1 MLQPLNGL
9 KKTAAWFKRARVE
22 SPQLT
27 LELDTSIAAPRD
39 GDELLARLRAFGLKR
54 IEQCRLTRNRNVMV
68 SYRGPRLRIHAGYLD
83 APEDIHRA
91 IVVFIEGRTRAE
103 RRQAQKAIV
112 TFAVDAPAP
121 ERPRRERQ
129 RPEDEPVAERLREW
143 HARYNAEHFRGALKS
158 VPVRI
163 SRRMKSRLGHYTA
176 ATPNAPGEIAISYR
190 HYRRHGW
197 PEVLQTLLHEM
208 VHQWQDET
216 GLPLDHGAW
225 FRAKAREVGIPAAAK
240 RGVTR
245 G

>member
-1 MLQPLNGL
+1 
-9 KKTAAWFKRARVE
+9 
-22 SPQLT
+22 
-27 LELDTSIAAPRD
+27 
-39 GDELLARLRAFGLKR
+39 
-54 IEQCRLTRNRNVMV
+54 
-68 SYRGPRLRIHAGYLD
+68 
-83 APEDIHRA
+83 
-91 IVVFIEGRTRAE
+91 
-103 RRQAQKAIV
+103 
-112 TFAVDAPAP
+112 
-121 ERPRRERQ
+121 
-129 RPEDEPVAERLREW
+129 
-143 HARYNAEHFRGALKS
+143 
-158 VPVRI
+158 
-163 SRRMKSRLGHYTA
+163 MKSRLGHYTA